1 MRCATEWTL
10 IDTETTGLF
19 APIHVVEV
27 AAVRMRGWEP
37 TGETFQA
44 FLDHDIEIPGE
55 AEAIH
60 GYDRAFLRRH
70 GGAPREVHRAFRD
83 FLGERPICAHNL
95 SYDLDRCLLPEWSR
109 LGAGTAH
116 VRGFCTVKLARR
128 TLPELKFHGMG
139 LLTRKYQLTRAKAHA
154 ALADAQAT
162 AQLVSQVLAP
172 RLRGTAFEDFAA
184 LVRFS
189 EMERRRAVKTLG
201 AGPAQ

>member
-55 AEAIH
+55 VVAIH

-70 GGAPREVHRAFRD
+70 GAAPREVHRAFRD
-83 FLGERPICAHNL
+83 FLGDRPICAHNL
-95 SYDLDRCLLPEWSR
+95 TYDLDRCLLPEWAR
-109 LGAGTAH
+109 LRVGTTH

-139 LLTRKYQLTRAKAHA
+139 LLTKRYQLTRAKAHA

-189 EMERRRAVKTLG
+189 EMERRRAVKALG
-201 AGPAQ
+201 AGSAQ

>member
-1 MRCATEWTL
+1 MT
-10 IDTETTGLF
+10 
-19 APIHVVEV
+19 
-27 AAVRMRGWEP
+27 
-37 TGETFQA
+37 
-44 FLDHDIEIPGE
+44 
-55 AEAIH
+55 
-60 GYDRAFLRRH
+60 
-70 GGAPREVHRAFRD
+70 APREVHRAFRD

-109 LGAGTAH
+109 LRAGTAH

-184 LVRFS
+184 LVLSFAEVAEEGVADRPLHDAIGMVAAAAAGAVLVLALGLASRMGDFAIGLPLALATAWLS
-189 EMERRRAVKTLG
+189 HRRSLPVPAVIGIG
-201 AGPAQ
+201 AAVGFFAVR

>member
-55 AEAIH
+55 VVAIH

-70 GGAPREVHRAFRD
+70 GAAPREVHRAFRD
-83 FLGERPICAHNL
+83 FLGDRPICAHNL

-109 LGAGTAH
+109 LRVGTNH

-128 TLPELKFHGMG
+128 TLPELRFHGMG

-154 ALADAQAT
+154 ALADARAT
-162 AQLVSQVLAP
+162 AQLVTQVLAP

-189 EMERRRAVKTLG
+189 EMERRRAVKALG

>member
-83 FLGERPICAHNL
+83 FLGKRPICAHNL

-109 LGAGTAH
+109 LRAGTAH